1 VTLSVSYEQGANF
14 ASRRKSTMTS
24 KVRGNTTVG
33 IIANPAS
40 GRDIRRL
47 ISAASGFSIA
57 EKANIVR
64 RLCLG
69 MRLIG
74 VDRVCMIPDQSG
86 IAGSLLHSKEQG
98 IKVLGEQ
105 WPEIELLDMPVEE
118 KAVDTLRAV
127 DMMVD
132 MGVQVIIV
140 LGGDGTHRLVANNCG
155 SIPMIAL
162 STGTNNAFP
171 HFQEAT
177 VAGMAAGLVAQG
189 AVSVCEATRRNKV
202 LRVEINGQC
211 RDLALV
217 DLCLTDDIWVG
228 ARAMWKPEKVK
239 EIFVTYAES
248 DAIGLSSVAGL
259 ANPIPRDSGQGLHLT
274 LCPPGEGML
283 TLCAPIAPGL
293 ILPVGVAELNILR
306 PREVVPVNMENGVVT
321 LDGEREF
328 VFRKGDE
335 INVWLDLDGPFTID
349 VPRVLHIAAE
359 RGVFTWPSP
368 YICSDSLHQRV
379 AE

>member
-1 VTLSVSYEQGANF
+1 
-14 ASRRKSTMTS
+14 MTGTIADG
-24 KVRGNTTVG
+24 VTVG

-74 VDRVCMIPDQSG
+74 VDRVCMIPDRSG
-86 IAGSLLHSKEQG
+86 IAGTLLRDKEHG
-98 IKVLGEQ
+98 VKVLDEK
-105 WPEIELLDMPVEE
+105 WPEIELLDMRVEE
-118 KAVDTLRAV
+118 KAIDTLRAV
-127 DMMVD
+127 DLMVA

-155 SIPMIAL
+155 SIPIVAL

-177 VAGMAAGLVAQG
+177 VAGMATGLVARG
-189 AVSVCEATRRNKV
+189 AVPACEATQRNKV
-202 LRVEINGQC
+202 LRLEINGQC

-217 DLCLTDDIWVG
+217 DLCLTDDRWVG
-228 ARAMWKPEKVK
+228 ARAMWRPERVK
-239 EIFVTYAES
+239 EIFVTYAEA

-259 ANPIPRDSGQGLHLT
+259 ANPIPRDSGQGLHLK
-274 LCPPGEGML
+274 LCPPGQGML
-283 TLCAPIAPGL
+283 TVCAPIAPGL
-293 ILPVGVAELNILR
+293 ILPVGISELRILR
-306 PREVVPVNMENGVVT
+306 PNEYIPVHMSNGVVT

-328 VFRKGDE
+328 AFRKDDK

-349 VPRVLHIAAE
+349 VPRVMHAAAE

-368 YICSDSLHQRV
+368 YICTDNVTQG
-379 AE
+379 AGE

>member
-1 VTLSVSYEQGANF
+1 
-14 ASRRKSTMTS
+14 M
-24 KVRGNTTVG
+24 VG

-47 ISAASGFSIA
+47 VSAASGFSIA
-57 EKANIVR
+57 EKSNIVR

-69 MRLIG
+69 MRNIG
-74 VDRVCMIPDQSG
+74 VDRVCMIPDYSG
-86 IAGSLLHSKEQG
+86 IAGGVLRSREQG
-98 IKVLGEQ
+98 IKALGEF

-118 KAVDTLRAV
+118 KAIDTIRAV
-127 DMMVD
+127 EIMVKR
-132 MGVQVIIV
+132 GVQVIIV

-155 SIPMIAL
+155 DIPIIAL

-177 VAGMAAGLVAQG
+177 VAGMAAGLVARG
-189 AVSVCEATRRNKV
+189 AVSICEATCRNKV
-202 LRVEINGQC
+202 LRVEVNGQC

-217 DLCLTDDIWVG
+217 DLCLTDDIWIG

-239 EIFVTYAES
+239 EIFVTYAEA

-259 ANPIPRDSGQGLHLT
+259 ANPIPRDSGQGLHLV
-274 LCPPGEGML
+274 LCPPGQGML

-293 ILPVGVAELNILR
+293 ILPVGISELNILR
-306 PREVVPVNMENGVVT
+306 PKEVVPVNMTNGVVT

-328 VFRKGDE
+328 AFRQDDE

-349 VPRVLHIAAE
+349 IAKVMHVAAE

-368 YICSDSLHQRV
+368 YICTESVGQG
-379 AE
+379 AGE